1 MKYCLPYNSITSKSQ
16 QIIELDEWTIDYN
29 PSDKTL
35 IKFLENNSD
44 KRINL
49 KVKDKLSIKKIE
61 DLKFLEDL
69 CEKFQNLYIEF
80 DIFIKNQYQE
90 LLDSNIR
97 YFFDDYIVDWDR
109 LHEIIDFKVSDV
121 YIAETLGFELDKVST
136 FVHNTGVRIRVFH

>member
-80 DIFIKNQYQE
+80 DIFIRNQYQE

-97 YFFDDYIVDWDR
+97 YFFDDYITD
-109 LHEIIDFKVSDV
+109 
-121 YIAETLGFELDKVST
+121 
-136 FVHNTGVRIRVFH
+136 